1 MNRIEITDI
10 DEERKGVNVDFED
23 GDTLVNFTFREKDV
37 EMLKKLLPDL
47 EEELKAMKENG
58 LL

>member
-1 MNRIEITDI
+1 MDRIEITDI
-10 DEERKGVNVDFED
+10 DEKRKGVNVDFED

-37 EMLKKLLPDL
+37 ELLKKLLPDL
-47 EEELKAMKENG
+47 EEELKAMKEKG

>member
-1 MNRIEITDI
+1 VDRIEITDI
-10 DEERKGVNVDFED
+10 DEKRKGVNVDFED

-37 EMLKKLLPDL
+37 ELLKKLLPDL
-47 EEELKAMKENG
+47 EEELKAMKEKG